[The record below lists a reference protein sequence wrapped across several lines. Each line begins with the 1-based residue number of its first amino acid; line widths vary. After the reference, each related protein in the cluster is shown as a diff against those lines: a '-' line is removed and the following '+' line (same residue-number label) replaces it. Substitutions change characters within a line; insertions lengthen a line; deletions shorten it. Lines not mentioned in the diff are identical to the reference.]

1 MDITDAVVVVTG
13 GASGIGRA
21 IAERCIADGAR
32 YVAIADLGEE
42 RTCAVAEQIGAHAVV
57 GDVSTHDGVA
67 ALISTV
73 EAAAGTIDLFVANA
87 GIGVGTDPMTT
98 TEAEWDQIWR
108 INSMQHVWAARELLP
123 TWLERKRG
131 YLLTTAS
138 AAGLLSQIGSAPYSM
153 TKAAAVSFAEWMSIT
168 YGGQGIVVSCLC
180 PQGVNTPLLNGP
192 GELGSES
199 IGASAVKAGG
209 NVLEPADVAAIVSD
223 AIRDERFLILPHP
236 EVQTYLERKATDRPR
251 WIAGM
256 RRLQDRLSAP

>member
-1 MDITDAVVVVTG
+1 MDIAGAVIVVTG
-13 GASGIGRA
+13 GAAGIGKA
-21 IAERCIADGAR
+21 IAKRCVDDGAS
-32 YVAIADLGEE
+32 YVAIADLGEQ
-42 RTCAVAEQIGAHAVV
+42 RTMATAAEIGAHGVV
-57 GDVSTHDGVA
+57 ADVSTHEGVR
-67 ALISTV
+67 ALIRSV
-73 EAAAGTIDLFVANA
+73 EDAAGPIDLFVANA
-87 GIGVGTDPMTT
+87 GIGIGTDPMATT
-98 TEAEWDQIWR
+98 DEEWDQIWR

-123 TWLERKRG
+123 VWLERKRG

-168 YGGQGIVVSCLC
+168 YGAQGIAVSCLC
-180 PQGVNTPLLNGP
+180 PQGVNTALLNGP

-209 NVLEPADVAAIVSD
+209 NVLEPDHVAAVVAE
-223 AIRDERFLILPHP
+223 AIADERFLILPHV

-256 RRLQDRLSAP
+256 RRLQERLAG